1 MPNERSESLLAARA
15 RQGDKEAFGDLY
27 ELYLNEMYRY
37 VFYRVNNHLDAEDLT
52 EQVFLK
58 AWNSL
63 PTFQGKASFRSW
75 IYRIAYGTVIDHYRT
90 RKPVETLDETNSPEA
105 ADPQPEEQAINRE
118 KAELIASVINQLA
131 PLQQHVLILR
141 FINGFNTEETAEVLE
156 RSVGAVRVIQHRALK
171 AMQALL
177 PQEDMASQ

>member
-1 MPNERSESLLAARA
+1 MPNEPSESLLVARA

-27 ELYLNEMYRY
+27 ELYLTEMYRY
-37 VFYRVNNHLDAEDLT
+37 VFYRVNNQLDAEDLT

-58 AWNSL
+58 AWKNLSE
-63 PTFQGKASFRSW
+63 FRGKASFRSW

-90 RKPVETLDETNSPEA
+90 RKLVVALDENNSPEVE
-105 ADPQPEEQAINRE
+105 DPLPEQQVINQE
-118 KAELIASVINQLA
+118 KADLMAYGIRQLA

-141 FINGFNTEETAEVLE
+141 FISGFSTEETAEIVD
-156 RSVGAVRVIQHRALK
+156 RSAGTVRVIQHRALK

-177 PQEDMASQ
+177 LKEDMVNE

>member
-1 MPNERSESLLAARA
+1 MPNEPSESLLAARA

-27 ELYLNEMYRY
+27 ELYLTEMYSY
-37 VFYRVNNHLDAEDLT
+37 VFYRVNNGLDAEDLT

-58 AWNSL
+58 AWKSL
-63 PTFQGKASFRSW
+63 SAFQGKTSFRSW

-90 RKPVETLDETNSPEA
+90 RKQVVELDEKNSPEIEG
-105 ADPQPEEQAINRE
+105 PLPEEQLINQE
-118 KAELIASVINQLA
+118 KADLMAGAIQKLA

-141 FINGFNTEETAEVLE
+141 FINGFSTEETADIVD
-156 RSVGAVRVIQHRALK
+156 RSAGAVRVIQHRALK

-177 PQEDMASQ
+177 LKEDMANE

>member
-1 MPNERSESLLAARA
+1 MPNEPSESLLAARA

-58 AWNSL
+58 AWKSL
-63 PTFQGKASFRSW
+63 PTFQGKSSFRSW

-90 RKPVETLDETNSPEA
+90 RKPVVALDETNSPEVA
-105 ADPQPEEQAINRE
+105 EPQPEEQAIHQE
-118 KAELIASVINQLA
+118 KADLVASIIKQLA

-141 FINGFNTEETAEVLE
+141 FINGFNTEETAEILD
-156 RSVGAVRVIQHRALK
+156 RSTGAVRVIQHRALK

-177 PQEDMASQ
+177 SQEDMANE